1 MLCDGFCER
10 WFCAHVRQDFERP
23 PALGAQ
29 TRKQKTGIQCIKYMR
44 SCGLH

>member
-10 WFCAHVRQDFERP
+10 WLCAHVRQDFERP

-29 TRKQKTGIQCIKYMR
+29 TRKQKTGIQWMPNI
-44 SCGLH
+44 